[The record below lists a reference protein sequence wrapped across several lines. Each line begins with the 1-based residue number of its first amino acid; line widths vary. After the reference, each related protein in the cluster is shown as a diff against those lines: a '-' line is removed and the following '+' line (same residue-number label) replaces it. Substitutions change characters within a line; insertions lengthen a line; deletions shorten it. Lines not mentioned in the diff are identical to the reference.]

1 MAYQGDGIDW
11 GNATAGADLSSSQYL
26 AVQVAAD
33 GDIEVAATDGPAIG
47 ILQNEPTE
55 NQVAA
60 VRVLGISKATA
71 GAAIDEMVYVGA
83 GTAGKIETASAASG
97 LEVIGLSL
105 TAAAADGD
113 VITIL
118 VLPTQETK

>member
-26 AVQVAAD
+26 AVQVATD
-33 GDIEVAATDGPAIG
+33 GDIEVAATDGAAIG

-55 NQVAA
+55 GQAAAIRVAG
-60 VRVLGISKATA
+60 VSKAVA
-71 GAAIDEMVYVGA
+71 GAAIGALDPVAA
-83 GTAGKIETASAASG
+83 GTGGKIETASGGQLMLGVA
-97 LEVIGLSL
+97 L
-105 TAAAADGD
+105 TAAGADND

-118 VLPTQETK
+118 ILPNQRAIS

>member
-33 GDIEVAATDGPAIG
+33 GDIEVSATDGAAIG

-60 VRVLGISKATA
+60 VRVVGISKAVA
-71 GAAIDEMVYVGA
+71 GAHPIAPLALVAA
-83 GTAGKIETASAASG
+83 GTAGKIEPATTG
-97 LEVIGLSL
+97 QEVLGIAL
-105 TAAAADGD
+105 TATGAIND

-118 VLPTQETK
+118 VLPTQRTV

>member
-33 GDIEVAATDGPAIG
+33 GDIELAATDGPAIG

-55 NQVAA
+55 GQAA
-60 VRVLGISKATA
+60 AIRVVGISKAVA
-71 GAAIDEMVYVGA
+71 GAHPINELDLVAA
-83 GTAGKIETASAASG
+83 GTGGKIEAAATG
-97 LEVIGLSL
+97 QEVLGVAL
-105 TAAAADGD
+105 TATGAVDD

-118 VLPTQETK
+118 VLPTQRTV